1 VTTTRHGS
9 RKTFLLDTNV
19 ILHDSTC
26 LQQFQEHD
34 IVISITVLEE
44 LDRFKKGNESINFHA
59 REFLRTLDE
68 LSAGSLLNGGV
79 RIAPG
84 KGRVA
89 IRLERPLHE
98 DLRAQFPAAVKPD
111 HRFLNLG
118 FHLARETP
126 SRRLIVVSMDVNLRL

>member
-1 VTTTRHGS
+1 VTTTRRTS

-34 IVISITVLEE
+34 IVIPITVLEE

-68 LSAGSLLNGGV
+68 LSAGSLLNGGA
-79 RIAPG
+79 RIG
-84 KGRVA
+84 
-89 IRLERPLHE
+89 
-98 DLRAQFPAAVKPD
+98 
-111 HRFLNLG
+111 
-118 FHLARETP
+118 
-126 SRRLIVVSMDVNLRL
+126 